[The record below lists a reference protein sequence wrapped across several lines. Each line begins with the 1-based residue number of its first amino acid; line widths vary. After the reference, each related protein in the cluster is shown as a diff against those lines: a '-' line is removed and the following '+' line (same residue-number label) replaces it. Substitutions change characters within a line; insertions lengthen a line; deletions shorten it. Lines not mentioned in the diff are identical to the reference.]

1 METDERKYVNIGAA
15 INDGNSASNVN
26 AQRRQLSVPLVETT
40 LSARPESYSSRRAL
54 TWLRYVRSPYR
65 GRNVV
70 TNRGD
75 YMLRLFAFLAALIF
89 VHTAGAQ
96 DQQPPFGGAA
106 IPPTDL
112 QSGIGNYCIYESLV
126 YSIGSPICVGKTSYV
141 CVPTTSSMGFNQRGY
156 WTPRPP
162 DPNLLAPP
170 ACQ

>member
-1 METDERKYVNIGAA
+1 
-15 INDGNSASNVN
+15 
-26 AQRRQLSVPLVETT
+26 
-40 LSARPESYSSRRAL
+40 
-54 TWLRYVRSPYR
+54 
-65 GRNVV
+65 
-70 TNRGD
+70 
-75 YMLRLFAFLAALIF
+75 MLRLFAFLAVLSFA
-89 VHTAGAQ
+89 HSAGAQ
-96 DQQPPFGGAA
+96 DQQPPLGGGPA

-112 QSGIGNYCIYESLV
+112 QSGVGNYCIYESLI